1 MTKARQLADLGNAY
15 DDGALSHR
23 NLVING
29 AMQVAQRGTS
39 FSSADS
45 DIYGVDRMKYQR
57 SNTSGR
63 VTLSQDAGLAGVSPK
78 SVKIEVTTVAA
89 ATPPSS
95 VFHQHRYAFE
105 GNDIN
110 HLGLGTSDCKDIV
123 LSFYAKASTTGTLPF
138 GLTNSAGSRSYAN
151 TFDITEANTW
161 KRYVYKVPPVTDGS
175 WGSGTSSGLEL
186 RLGFEY
192 GSNYTGATAGQWSSM
207 TGFANFVPTYTNA
220 LASTLNATL
229 NITGLQLEVGD
240 TATPFEHRSYGD
252 ELARCQRY
260 YQALVYT
267 QSQYL
272 PIGFTYNSFQS
283 RLNIPYAQKRANPT
297 VSFTGDVKAYYSG
310 TTKDDATLAAE
321 SSGKTSTRVNV
332 SLDNNTNQPSG
343 NAVGVLPVNSTG
355 LTVSIDAE
363 L

>member
-23 NLVING
+23 NLIING

-39 FSSADS
+39 FSSANS

-105 GNDIN
+105 GNDVN
-110 HLGLGTSDCKDIV
+110 HLGLGTSDCKDMV

-186 RLGFEY
+186 RLGLEY
-192 GSNYTGATAGQWSSM
+192 GSTYTGATAGQWSSM
-207 TGFANFVPTYTNA
+207 TGYANFVPTYTNA
-220 LASTLNATL
+220 LASTLNAT
-229 NITGLQLEVGD
+229 ICVQHD
-240 TATPFEHRSYGD
+240 TRPF
-252 ELARCQRY
+252 
-260 YQALVYT
+260 
-267 QSQYL
+267 
-272 PIGFTYNSFQS
+272 
-283 RLNIPYAQKRANPT
+283 
-297 VSFTGDVKAYYSG
+297 
-310 TTKDDATLAAE
+310 
-321 SSGKTSTRVNV
+321 
-332 SLDNNTNQPSG
+332 
-343 NAVGVLPVNSTG
+343 
-355 LTVSIDAE
+355 
-363 L
+363 